1 MARKPVP
8 GDVQATVLIKAR
20 RRCCICYGLHRD
32 IAIKQGQIA
41 HLDQD
46 ASNAAEDNL
55 AFLCLAHHDE
65 YDSTT
70 RQSKNLTQAEVKAYR
85 EELNRDIVGLLD
97 EGLVATHPFWRWLL
111 AILGRSD

>member
-1 MARKPVP
+1 MARKPIP
-8 GDVQATVLIKAR
+8 TDVQAAVLIKAR
-20 RRCCICYGLHRD
+20 RRCCICYGLYRD

-85 EELNRDIVGLLD
+85 DELHRDIVWLLD
-97 EGLVATHPFWRWLL
+97 DGLVATPPSWRWLRS
-111 AILGRSD
+111 ILGRS